1 MFYGKLVAGFLG
13 LLLGGIFGLVLGLF
27 VGHVFDRGLLRTL
40 QFASPENIERI
51 RNSFFETT
59 FLLLGHMAK
68 ADGRISREEIDHT
81 EQIFIQMQL
90 TGDQKARA
98 KEAFSLG
105 AEADFN
111 VEQTVHSF
119 LEVCGSQRQLLQ
131 TMLLFL
137 ISLALVDQQ
146 IESEERAAL
155 HRIAGLLGYSA
166 PQLEQLLKM
175 AQAQGHFH
183 GGAGGGGSS
192 QTSLKDAYAALG
204 INDSISDKELKRAYR
219 KLMSQ
224 NHPDKLIAKG
234 VPEDMVRIATE
245 KSQDIQVAYD
255 MVKKSRGLK

>member
-1 MFYGKLVAGFLG
+1 MFYGKLVAGSLG
-13 LLLGGIFGLVLGLF
+13 FLLGGIFGLVLGLF
-27 VGHVFDRGLLRTL
+27 IGHVFDRGLQRTL
-40 QFASPENIERI
+40 QFASPENIARI
-51 RNSFFETT
+51 KNSFFETT

-68 ADGRISREEIDHT
+68 ADGHVSREEIDHT

-90 TGDQKARA
+90 NAGQKMRA
-98 KEAFSLG
+98 KDAFRRG
-105 AEADFN
+105 TEADFN

-137 ISLALVDQQ
+137 ISLALVDQE
-146 IESEERAAL
+146 IENQERVAL
-155 HRIAGLLGYSA
+155 HRIAGLFGYSA

-183 GGAGGGGSS
+183 GGTGGGSS
-192 QTSLKDAYAALG
+192 QTSLQDAYAALG
-204 INDSISDKELKRAYR
+204 VNESIGDKELKRAYR
-219 KLMSQ
+219 KLMSEH
-224 NHPDKLIAKG
+224 HPDKLIAKG

-245 KSQDIQVAYD
+245 KAQDIQVAYD